1 VQSILEDKGGF
12 IMSAGK
18 IILLIF
24 GVIGL
29 LISIGLVL
37 GGAGVLIADNVIK
50 DNDGFYTT
58 KTINIDKNSY
68 AVVSAPTDVDIDV
81 GWNAGLFWDPGDL
94 VTFRIE
100 GSNKDSSNPI
110 FIGIARE
117 SDIDDYLHNV
127 EYDEVRR
134 LHTNRIDIDYRNYS
148 GDTSPEAPTAQTFWE
163 ESIYGTGTQ
172 VLEWELE
179 EGSHTLVIM
188 NTDGSAGID
197 ANMVF
202 GAKVPLLLG
211 VGIGILVAGIIGL
224 SISILFIALA
234 ARKTIAATPTSQQ
247 PAVSPAL
254 TEETTV
260 VAEVVEEG
268 QAAEPVMPVAPVETA
283 KKTSTGLDQNVAG
296 LLCYLFGWVTGII
309 FLILEKENKLV
320 RFHAIQSIIVFGFF
334 TVASGILGWI
344 PIVGDF
350 FSAAIGI
357 IAFVIWIV
365 LMVKASQGEK
375 YKVFIAGDIADK
387 QSS

>member
-1 VQSILEDKGGF
+1 
-12 IMSAGK
+12 MSAGK

-29 LISIGLVL
+29 LISIGLVV
-37 GGAGVLIADNVIK
+37 GGAGILIADNVIK

-58 KTINIDKNSY
+58 KTIHIDKDSY
-68 AVVSAPTDVDIDV
+68 AVVTGPTDVDINV
-81 GWNAGLFWDPGDL
+81 GWNSGLFWDPGDL

-100 GSNKDSSNPI
+100 GSNADSSNPI

-117 SDIDDYLHNV
+117 WDVDDYLDDV
-127 EYDEVRR
+127 EYDEVKR
-134 LHTNRIDIDYRNYS
+134 LHTNRLDIDYRNHS
-148 GDTSPEAPTAQTFWE
+148 GDIAPEAPTAQTFWE
-163 ESIYGTGTQ
+163 ESTYGTGTQ

-179 EGSHTLVIM
+179 EGSYTLVIM
-188 NTDGSAGID
+188 NTDGSAGVE

-224 SISILFIALA
+224 SISILFIVLA
-234 ARKTIAATPTSQQ
+234 ARRTVTATPSYQ
-247 PAVSPAL
+247 PADTAAL
-254 TEETTV
+254 TQETTV
-260 VAEVVEEG
+260 VAEVVEEE
-268 QAAEPVMPVAPVETA
+268 QAAESVMPVVETGR
-283 KKTSTGLDQNVAG
+283 KTSTGIDQNVAG

-334 TVASGILGWI
+334 TVASATLGWI
-344 PIVGDF
+344 PIIGDF

-357 IAFVIWIV
+357 IMFVIWIV

-387 QSS
+387 QSN

>member
-1 VQSILEDKGGF
+1 
-12 IMSAGK
+12 MSAGK

-29 LISIGLVL
+29 LVSIGLVL

-50 DNDGFYTT
+50 DNDGFYST

-68 AVVSAPTDVDIDV
+68 AVVTGPTDVDIDV
-81 GWNAGLFWDPGDL
+81 GWNSGLFWDPGDL

-100 GSNKDSSNPI
+100 GSSKDSSNPI
-110 FIGIARE
+110 FVGIARE
-117 SDIDDYLHNV
+117 SDIEDYLDDV
-127 EYDEVRR
+127 EYDEIRR
-134 LHTNRIDIDYRNYS
+134 LHTNRIDIDYRNHS
-148 GDTSPEAPTAQTFWE
+148 GDMAPGAPTAQTFWE
-163 ESIYGTGTQ
+163 ESTYGTGTQ
-172 VLEWELE
+172 TLEWELE
-179 EGSHTLVIM
+179 EGSYALVIM

-234 ARKTIAATPTSQQ
+234 ARRSVPTTPSYQSAAVTPAS
-247 PAVSPAL
+247 S
-254 TEETTV
+254 EETTV

-268 QAAEPVMPVAPVETA
+268 QAAEPVTPAIVETRT
-283 KKTSTGLDQNVAG
+283 KTSTGLDQNVAG

-309 FLILEKENKLV
+309 FLILERENKLV

-334 TVASGILGWI
+334 TVASGVLGWI
-344 PIVGDF
+344 PIIGDF

-357 IAFVIWIV
+357 VTFIIWIV
-365 LMVKASQGEK
+365 LMVKAAQGEK
-375 YKVFIAGDIADK
+375 YKVLIAGDIADK

>member
-1 VQSILEDKGGF
+1 
-12 IMSAGK
+12 MSAGK

-24 GVIGL
+24 GVIGM
-29 LISIGLVL
+29 LISVSLLL
-37 GGAGVLIADNVIK
+37 GGAGILIADNIIK

-58 KTINIDKNSY
+58 KTINIDRDSH
-68 AVVSAPTDVDIDV
+68 AVVTGPTDVDVDV
-81 GWNAGLFWDPGDL
+81 GWNSGLLWDLGDL

-117 SDIDDYLHNV
+117 SDIEDYLDNV
-127 EYDEVRR
+127 EYDEIKR
-134 LHTNRIDIDYRNYS
+134 LNTTRLDIDYRNHS
-148 GDTSPEAPTAQTFWE
+148 GTRSPETPIAQTFWE
-163 ESIYGTGTQ
+163 ESTYGTGTQ
-172 VLEWELE
+172 ILEWELE

-197 ANMVF
+197 TNMVF
-202 GAKVPLLLG
+202 GAKIPLLLG

-224 SISILFIALA
+224 FISILFIALA
-234 ARKTIAATPTSQQ
+234 ARRSVTATPSYQSADTS
-247 PAVSPAL
+247 SAL
-254 TEETTV
+254 AQETAM
-260 VAEVVEEG
+260 VAEVVSEE
-268 QAAEPVMPVAPVETA
+268 QAVEPGTPVEPGR
-283 KKTSTGLDQNVAG
+283 KTSTGLDQNVAG

-309 FLILEKENKLV
+309 FLILEKDNNLV
-320 RFHAIQSIIVFGFF
+320 RFHAIQSIIVFGFL
-334 TVASGILGWI
+334 TIASGVLGLI
-344 PIVGDF
+344 PIIGDF

-375 YKVFIAGDIADK
+375 FKVFIAGDIADK

>member
-1 VQSILEDKGGF
+1 
-12 IMSAGK
+12 MSAGK

-24 GVIGL
+24 GVLGL
-29 LISIGLVL
+29 LISISLLL
-37 GGAGVLIADNVIK
+37 GGAAILIADNIIK

-58 KTINIDKNSY
+58 KTINIDRNSY
-68 AVVSAPTDVDIDV
+68 AIVTGPTDVDVDV
-81 GWNAGLFWDPGDL
+81 GWNSRLLWDLGDL

-100 GSNKDSSNPI
+100 GANTDSSDPI

-117 SDIDDYLHNV
+117 SDIDDYLNNV

-134 LHTNRIDIDYRNYS
+134 LHTNRLDIDYRNHS
-148 GDTSPEAPTAQTFWE
+148 GTTAPEAPTTQTFWE
-163 ESIYGTGTQ
+163 ESTSGTGTQ
-172 VLEWELE
+172 TLEWELE

-224 SISILFIALA
+224 CISILLIALA
-234 ARKTIAATPTSQQ
+234 ARKAVTVTPTSQQ
-247 PAVSPAL
+247 PAVTPAL
-254 TEETTV
+254 AEETSV

-268 QAAEPVMPVAPVETA
+268 QAAELVMPTTVETSR
-283 KKTSTGLDQNVAG
+283 KTSTGLDQNVAG
-296 LLCYLFGWVTGII
+296 LLCYLFGWITGII
-309 FLILEKENKLV
+309 FLILERENKLV

-334 TVASGILGWI
+334 TVASAAIGWI
-344 PIVGDF
+344 PIIGDF

-357 IAFVIWIV
+357 IAFIIWIV

>member
-1 VQSILEDKGGF
+1 
-12 IMSAGK
+12 MSAGK

-24 GVIGL
+24 GIIGL
-29 LISIGLVL
+29 LISVSLLL
-37 GGAGVLIADNVIK
+37 GGAAILIADNVIK

-68 AVVSAPTDVDIDV
+68 AIVTGPTDVDVDV
-81 GWNAGLFWDPGDL
+81 GWNSGLLWDLGDL

-100 GSNKDSSNPI
+100 GSNENSSNPI

-117 SDIDDYLHNV
+117 SDIDDYLDDV

-134 LHTNRIDIDYRNYS
+134 LHTNRLDIDYRNHS
-148 GDTSPEAPTAQTFWE
+148 GDIAPEVPTTQTFWE
-163 ESIYGTGTQ
+163 ESTYGTGTQ

-188 NTDGSAGID
+188 NSDGSAGIN

-211 VGIGILVAGIIGL
+211 IGVGILVAGIIGL
-224 SISILFIALA
+224 VISILFIALA
-234 ARKTIAATPTSQQ
+234 ARKSVTAAPSYQ
-247 PAVSPAL
+247 PVDGSAL
-254 TEETTV
+254 TQETAV
-260 VAEVVEEG
+260 VAEVVTEE
-268 QAAEPVMPVAPVETA
+268 QAGEPVTPVQTD
-283 KKTSTGLDQNVAG
+283 KRTSTGLDQNVAG
-296 LLCYLFGWVTGII
+296 LLCYLFGWITGII

-334 TVASGILGWI
+334 TVASAALGWI
-344 PIVGDF
+344 PIIGDF

-357 IAFVIWIV
+357 IAFIIWIV

-375 YKVFIAGDIADK
+375 FKVFIAGDIADK

>member
-1 VQSILEDKGGF
+1 
-12 IMSAGK
+12 MSAGK

-29 LISIGLVL
+29 LISVGLLV
-37 GGAGVLIADNVIK
+37 GGAGILIADNVIK

-58 KTINIDKNSY
+58 KTISIDKNSY
-68 AVVSAPTDVDIDV
+68 AVVTGPTDVDVNV
-81 GWNAGLFWDPGDL
+81 GWNSGLFWDPGDL

-100 GSNKDSSNPI
+100 GSNADSSNPI

-117 SDIDDYLHNV
+117 WDMDDYLDDV

-134 LHTNRIDIDYRNYS
+134 LHTNRLDIDYRNHS
-148 GDTSPEAPTAQTFWE
+148 GDIAPEAPTTQTFWE
-163 ESIYGTGTQ
+163 ESTYGTGTQ
-172 VLEWELE
+172 VLDWELE

-197 ANMVF
+197 ANIVF

-211 VGIGILVAGIIGL
+211 VGVGILVAGLIGL

-234 ARKTIAATPTSQQ
+234 ARRSATATPSYQPVDTS
-247 PAVSPAL
+247 AL
-254 TEETTV
+254 AQETTL
-260 VAEVVEEG
+260 VAELVEEE
-268 QAAEPVMPVAPVETA
+268 QAAEPVTPVTVDTGR
-283 KKTSTGLDQNVAG
+283 KTSTGLDQNVAG

-334 TVASGILGWI
+334 TVTSATLGWI
-344 PIVGDF
+344 PIIGDF

-357 IAFVIWIV
+357 ITFVIWIV
-365 LMVKASQGEK
+365 LMIKAAQGEK
-375 YKVFIAGDIADK
+375 YKVYIAGDIADR

>member
-1 VQSILEDKGGF
+1 
-12 IMSAGK
+12 MSAGK

-29 LISIGLVL
+29 LISVSLLL
-37 GGAGVLIADNVIK
+37 GGAAILIADNIIK

-58 KTINIDKNSY
+58 KTINVDKNSY
-68 AVVSAPTDVDIDV
+68 AIVTGPANIDINI
-81 GWNAGLFWDPGDL
+81 GWNSGLFWDPGDL

-100 GSNKDSSNPI
+100 GSNEDSSNPI

-117 SDIDDYLHNV
+117 SDIDNYLDNV

-134 LHTNRIDIDYRNYS
+134 LHTNRLDIDYRNHS
-148 GDTSPEAPTAQTFWE
+148 GDTAPEAPTAETFWE
-163 ESIYGTGTQ
+163 ESTYGTGTQ
-172 VLEWELE
+172 VLEWELK

-202 GAKVPLLLG
+202 GAKIPLLLG
-211 VGIGILVAGIIGL
+211 VGVGILVAGIIGL

-234 ARKTIAATPTSQQ
+234 ARKTVTATPSYQ
-247 PAVSPAL
+247 PADTPAL
-254 TEETTV
+254 AEETAV
-260 VAEVVEEG
+260 VAEVVGEE
-268 QAAEPVMPVAPVETA
+268 QAVEPVTPVTVETGR
-283 KKTSTGLDQNVAG
+283 KTSTGLDQNVAG

-309 FLILEKENKLV
+309 FLILEKDNKLV

-334 TVASGILGWI
+334 TVAGGVLGWI
-344 PIVGDF
+344 PIIGDF

-357 IAFVIWIV
+357 IAFVVWIV
-365 LMVKASQGEK
+365 LMVKASQGDK
-375 YKVFIAGDIADK
+375 YKVFLAGDIADK

>member
-1 VQSILEDKGGF
+1 
-12 IMSAGK
+12 MSAGK

-29 LISIGLVL
+29 LISISLLL
-37 GGAGVLIADNVIK
+37 GGAAILIADNIIK

-58 KTINIDKNSY
+58 KTINIDRNSY
-68 AVVSAPTDVDIDV
+68 AVVTAPTDVDVDV
-81 GWNAGLFWDPGDL
+81 GWNSGLLWDLGDL

-100 GSNKDSSNPI
+100 GSNEDSSEQI

-117 SDIDDYLHNV
+117 SDIEDYLDDV
-127 EYDEVRR
+127 EYDEIKR
-134 LHTNRIDIDYRNYS
+134 LHTNRLDIDYRYHPGS
-148 GDTSPEAPTAQTFWE
+148 IVPEAPTAQTFWE
-163 ESIYGTGTQ
+163 ESTFGTGTQ

-197 ANMVF
+197 AKMVF

-211 VGIGILVAGIIGL
+211 IGVGILVAGIIGL
-224 SISILFIALA
+224 VISILFIALS
-234 ARKTIAATPTSQQ
+234 ARRPVSATPTSQ
-247 PAVSPAL
+247 PAVTSTSPQ
-254 TEETTV
+254 EMSV
-260 VAEVVEEG
+260 VAEVVEEE
-268 QAAEPVMPVAPVETA
+268 QAAEPVLPITVETGR
-283 KKTSTGLDQNVAG
+283 KTSTGLDQNVAG

-309 FLILEKENKLV
+309 FLILEKENSLV

-334 TVASGILGWI
+334 TVASAAIGWI
-344 PIVGDF
+344 PIIGDF

-357 IAFVIWIV
+357 IAFVVWIV

-375 YKVFIAGDIADK
+375 YKVFIAGDIADR

>member
-1 VQSILEDKGGF
+1 
-12 IMSAGK
+12 MSAGK

-24 GVIGL
+24 GVLGL
-29 LISIGLVL
+29 LISISLLL
-37 GGAGVLIADNVIK
+37 GGAAILIADNIIK

-58 KTINIDKNSY
+58 KTINIDRNSY
-68 AVVSAPTDVDIDV
+68 AIVTGPTDVDVDV
-81 GWNAGLFWDPGDL
+81 GWNSRLLWDLGDL

-100 GSNKDSSNPI
+100 GANTDSSDPI

-117 SDIDDYLHNV
+117 SDIDDYLNNV

-134 LHTNRIDIDYRNYS
+134 LHTNRLDIDYRNHS
-148 GDTSPEAPTAQTFWE
+148 GTTAPEAPTTQTFWE
-163 ESIYGTGTQ
+163 ESTSGTGTQ
-172 VLEWELE
+172 TLEWELE

-224 SISILFIALA
+224 CISILLIALA
-234 ARKTIAATPTSQQ
+234 ARKAVTVTPTSQQ
-247 PAVSPAL
+247 PAVTPAL
-254 TEETTV
+254 AEETSV

-268 QAAEPVMPVAPVETA
+268 QAAELVMPTTVETSR
-283 KKTSTGLDQNVAG
+283 KTSTGLDQNVAG
-296 LLCYLFGWVTGII
+296 LLCYLFGWITGII
-309 FLILEKENKLV
+309 FLILERENKLV

-334 TVASGILGWI
+334 TVASAAIGWI
-344 PIVGDF
+344 PIIGDF

-357 IAFVIWIV
+357 IAFIVWII